1 MGDGKQRKQRKQHV
15 VHRIPLSHCNHL
27 NPTAAAAATAASS
40 AFQLEYINVCYN
52 EDVPCVILV
61 DNEPT
66 TMDSVASE
74 EEADR
79 RELAG
84 YSVQFQIQ
92 DTLKFT
98 VRELE
103 RQ

>member
-1 MGDGKQRKQRKQHV
+1 M
-15 VHRIPLSHCNHL
+15 
-27 NPTAAAAATAASS
+27 
-40 AFQLEYINVCYN
+40 CYN

-84 YSVQFQIQ
+84 YSVQFQFQ
-92 DTLKFT
+92 DTLKLT

>member
-1 MGDGKQRKQRKQHV
+1 M
-15 VHRIPLSHCNHL
+15 
-27 NPTAAAAATAASS
+27 
-40 AFQLEYINVCYN
+40 CYN
-52 EDVPCVILV
+52 EDVTCVILV

-103 RQ
+103 HQ

>member
-1 MGDGKQRKQRKQHV
+1 M
-15 VHRIPLSHCNHL
+15 
-27 NPTAAAAATAASS
+27 
-40 AFQLEYINVCYN
+40 CYN

-79 RELAG
+79 RKLAG

-92 DTLKFT
+92 DLSFPSPVQTGIPSSICLMTWTFRRGCFVALTPT
-98 VRELE
+98 VLRSQARFSSEAFALC
-103 RQ
+103 

>member
-1 MGDGKQRKQRKQHV
+1 M
-15 VHRIPLSHCNHL
+15 
-27 NPTAAAAATAASS
+27 
-40 AFQLEYINVCYN
+40 CYN
-52 EDVPCVILV
+52 EDVPYVILV
-61 DNEPT
+61 DNEPS

-92 DTLKFT
+92 DTLRLT
-98 VRELE
+98 VREVE

>member
-1 MGDGKQRKQRKQHV
+1 M
-15 VHRIPLSHCNHL
+15 
-27 NPTAAAAATAASS
+27 
-40 AFQLEYINVCYN
+40 CYN

-103 RQ
+103 HQ

>member
-1 MGDGKQRKQRKQHV
+1 M
-15 VHRIPLSHCNHL
+15 
-27 NPTAAAAATAASS
+27 
-40 AFQLEYINVCYN
+40 CYN
-52 EDVPCVILV
+52 EDVPNVILV
-61 DNEPT
+61 DNELI

-79 RELAG
+79 RKLAG
-84 YSVQFQIQ
+84 YSVQFQFQ
-92 DTLKFT
+92 DNLKLT